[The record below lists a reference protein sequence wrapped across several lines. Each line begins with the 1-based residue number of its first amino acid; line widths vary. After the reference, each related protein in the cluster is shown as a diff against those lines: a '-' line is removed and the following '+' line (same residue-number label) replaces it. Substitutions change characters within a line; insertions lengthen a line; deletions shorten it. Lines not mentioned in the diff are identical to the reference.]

1 MVCKSIKKTALR
13 VRRQKSVRLKVRG
26 NSDRPRLSIFRSG
39 RHMYCQVIDD
49 VTGTT
54 LCALSTLNSQVKAL
68 IDGKK
73 PVEQAKILGV
83 EMAKACLEKSI
94 SKVAFDR
101 NGFIFH
107 GRVAAVADG
116 AREGGLTF

>member
-54 LCALSTLNSQVKAL
+54 LCAISTLNSEVKAL

-73 PVEQAKILGV
+73 PIEQAKILGV

>member
-73 PVEQAKILGV
+73 PIEQAKILGV

>member
-39 RHMYCQVIDD
+39 KHMYCQVIDD

-68 IDGKK
+68 IEGKK